1 MSDKPEPKPEHNPYN
16 SRDHEHTPPIQ
27 RGDLA
32 AVASLFGHV
41 AGSLSEIDKQNVGG
55 SNQFIQ
61 AKKLD
66 PKHAMS
72 NLITKTGGSPPV
84 APSQNQIPV
93 TNPAPQMSVNIPTL
107 PVGQQQIPVESVPQ
121 MIQPE
126 SNQNTSDL
134 HARVAKLERLVDTYK
149 KVVKFKRGV
158 SYNITTSTVTGEY
171 KDPESILDLVAAS
184 LANQTK
190 TITIKLNDKTKDRK

>member
-1 MSDKPEPKPEHNPYN
+1 MSNKPEPPTEPNPYN
-16 SRDHEHTPPIQ
+16 SRDHEHTPAIQ

-55 SNQFIQ
+55 ANQFIQ

-66 PKHAMS
+66 PKLAMS
-72 NLITKTGGSPPV
+72 NLITKTGGPP
-84 APSQNQIPV
+84 PQNQTPL
-93 TNPAPQMSVNIPTL
+93 TNPTPQMNVNIPTL
-107 PVGQQQIPVESVPQ
+107 PIVQQEKHSPVENLPQ
-121 MIQPE
+121 MIPPE

-134 HARVAKLERLVDTYK
+134 HARVAKLEKLVDTYK

-158 SYNITTSTVTGEY
+158 SYNITTSTVIGEY